1 MQSGLVNLFEYDKHL
16 AASMGAGG
24 ENPLATNFAM
34 NICKIYL
41 IDDRS
46 NAHIFE
52 SDLFTTIEALQKI
65 ATQSPR
71 PPEGIANLMEMIKMS
86 SERLEQNLAMAG
98 PTAQLHSGIQQVSD
112 MNSLFTA
119 LSLTRIFNGYD
130 DLGELSKCV
139 SSDLTQTTSDQFLQ
153 TLVFVCFLLAWWEV
167 IEPV

>member
-1 MQSGLVNLFEYDKHL
+1 MEALARYRDANLLFLRAISDGLAYGQSWTNSRVTAALIDAKDDVRYNLDAFNVLVQSGLVNLFEYDKHL
-16 AASMGAGG
+16 AVSMAGG
-24 ENPLATNFAM
+24 DNPLATNFAM

-98 PTAQLHSGIQQVSD
+98 PTAQLHSGIQQARS
-112 MNSLFTA
+112 
-119 LSLTRIFNGYD
+119 
-130 DLGELSKCV
+130 
-139 SSDLTQTTSDQFLQ
+139 
-153 TLVFVCFLLAWWEV
+153 
-167 IEPV
+167 

>member
-1 MQSGLVNLFEYDKHL
+1 MNLFEYDKHL
-16 AASMGAGG
+16 AASMAGG
-24 ENPLATNFAM
+24 DNPPATNFAM

-98 PTAQLHSGIQQVSD
+98 PTAQLHSGIQQVS
-112 MNSLFTA
+112 F
-119 LSLTRIFNGYD
+119 
-130 DLGELSKCV
+130 
-139 SSDLTQTTSDQFLQ
+139 
-153 TLVFVCFLLAWWEV
+153 
-167 IEPV
+167 

>member
-1 MQSGLVNLFEYDKHL
+1 MLVQSGLVNLFEYDKHL
-16 AASMGAGG
+16 AASMAGG

-98 PTAQLHSGIQQVSD
+98 PTAQLHSGIQQVSVI
-112 MNSLFTA
+112 NS
-119 LSLTRIFNGYD
+119 RH
-130 DLGELSKCV
+130 
-139 SSDLTQTTSDQFLQ
+139 
-153 TLVFVCFLLAWWEV
+153 VC
-167 IEPV
+167 